1 MGKKVLKR
9 FAMGCAAGALLV
21 AAGCGGGGGS
31 DSAVTG
37 SSVSGIVADGYLVGA
52 EVFVDMDGDKVWD
65 EGVEPK
71 ATTGA
76 GGAYTLEGV
85 SADDI
90 AAYPLVVIVP
100 ADAVDEDTGAPVGK
114 EYLMSAP
121 PGEPEF
127 VSPLTTLVHNRLEE
141 NPALGV
147 SAAVAAVKSQLG
159 MTGTSVDL
167 FRDYVAQKT
176 DAESS
181 DDRNNYARA
190 HEIAKVVAGVVK
202 DNMEAVRTA
211 VGGTVP
217 PEQLDAALKVALKQV
232 ADNLPVIVEK
242 VSEAIETGDGSGV
255 DVQVIMQELA
265 GQVVIAQ
272 EAVTSAMTE
281 QEQKAPAVATS
292 FQNALAG
299 DGLYW
304 FEMDEFD
311 GQTFYEYGIVKLGTA
326 TQSMFPLTE
335 QLFFLEGGTWVEG
348 QSSEGEYVLTA
359 NGWIAEDD
367 SAAAGKVMFLA
378 DGSAVWVRTLSGMQE
393 KITISAMSMAGKT
406 IMIPG
411 GNGMSASGAVYPAG
425 SILYRLTFTPLQDVF
440 SYMADSAQFPSFTN
454 LDTFMA
460 FYTAEGSNRNRVVM
474 GENFGFQFGAQ
485 TAQDTGEVKFYTN
498 PFSPGAQLL
507 PLTGN
512 WKKKLVGG
520 QTILTVTIPAGY
532 KRQYMDMDMN
542 EELIFFVQDGGIQ
555 QGHVEYA
562 NIPDMEDD
570 LNFNKTAFEAFEAA
584 WRSSLIR

>member
-1 MGKKVLKR
+1 MGKKILKR
-9 FAMGCAAGALLV
+9 FAMGCAAGAMLV

-31 DSAVTG
+31 
-37 SSVSGIVADGYLVGA
+37 SSVTAANVSGVVADGYLVGA

-65 EGVEPK
+65 ADEPK

-100 ADAVDEDTGAPVGK
+100 ADAVDEDTPGVPVGK

-121 PGEPEF
+121 PGHTEF

-147 SAAVAAVKSQLG
+147 GAAVEAVKAQLG
-159 MTGTSVDL
+159 MTGATVDL
-167 FRDYVAQKT
+167 FKDYVAQKT

-181 DDRNNYARA
+181 DDRNNYAKA

-202 DNMEAVRTA
+202 DNMEAVREA

-217 PEQLDAALKVALKQV
+217 PEQLDAAFKVALKQV

-242 VSEAIETGDGSGV
+242 VSVAIEDPQGGGSV
-255 DVQVIMQELA
+255 DVQGIMQELA
-265 GQVVIAQ
+265 GQVVIGPG
-272 EAVTSAMTE
+272 AVTSALTE
-281 QEQKAPAVATS
+281 QEQKAPAVASS
-292 FQNALAG
+292 FQDALAG

-311 GQTFYEYGIVKLGTA
+311 GQLFFEYGIVKLGTA

-335 QLFFLEGGTWVEG
+335 QLFYFEGGNWVEG

-367 SAAAGKVMFLA
+367 GAAAGKVMFLA
-378 DGSAVWVRTLSGMQE
+378 DGSAVWVRTLSGFQE
-393 KITISAMSMAGKT
+393 KITISAMNMGGKK

-411 GNGMSASGAVYPAG
+411 GEGMSASDAVYPVG
-425 SILYRLTFTPLQDVF
+425 SVLYRTIFTPLQDVY
-440 SYMADSAQFPSFTN
+440 SYMGGSAQFPSFTN

-460 FYTAEGSNRNRVVM
+460 AYAATEQNRNRVVM

-485 TAQDTGEVKFYTN
+485 TAQDAGVVKFYTN

-507 PLTGN
+507 PLTGS
-512 WKKKLVGG
+512 WKKNLVHG

-562 NIPDMEDD
+562 NIPDMQDD

-584 WRSSLIR
+584 WRSSLMR